1 MKIIKIEYCLPKAK
15 QKCFSN
21 WLCISE
27 IKYFVKLHQF
37 QFFNLFFLLFSGF
50 WILNTISFV
59 CFKNC
64 SFKKLVTTVSCS
76 NSQRDDHHV
85 SFEPTVMKFGQK
97 KVSKK
102 LFFLNCVSFL
112 QISCHFYHSKL
123 QIIKLDNFFPSALIF
138 KKQTQFSQKRFSHG
152 FCYPNFIKVGSTK
165 PPW

>member
-1 MKIIKIEYCLPKAK
+1 M
-15 QKCFSN
+15 
-21 WLCISE
+21 
-27 IKYFVKLHQF
+27 
-37 QFFNLFFLLFSGF
+37 
-50 WILNTISFV
+50 

-76 NSQRDDHHV
+76 NWQRDDHHV

-152 FCYPNFIKVGSTK
+152 FCYPNVIKVRSIK
-165 PPW
+165 PPWWCCQKFDQDKEVTNFCNRIFLKNADKMYLIIKFQKIDEKKIKKFEIDRV